1 MVAVVVVVERAG
13 HQTEAVEGKAEGH
26 LAAEAG
32 EAEADQRP
40 WRRREENL
48 LVHRSHNW

>member
-1 MVAVVVVVERAG
+1 MVVVVERAG
-13 HQTEAVEGKAEGH
+13 HQTEAVEGEAEGH
-26 LAAEAG
+26 SAAEAAEAG

-48 LVHRSHNW
+48 LVHRSYNW